1 MSDLSTQ
8 FWNDKSDVVSSTYK
22 LAVSLQQINIKIM
35 RFTYLPNLGIEILS
49 EKILWNESREN
60 IRLKLNQSHKDDDM
74 EIDNSDFFDGD
85 TSFNI
90 IQKRDIYQD
99 FENEGN
105 LFFFNYDDENKLSEI
120 ESHIG
125 IELTIGNTKI
135 EIGEDINRAIEKLEY
150 SYSKNDDGN
159 YFFTELKLN
168 IANDEYMGGDG
179 NSLSYIYLTRDELEN
194 E

>member
-1 MSDLSTQ
+1 
-8 FWNDKSDVVSSTYK
+8 
-22 LAVSLQQINIKIM
+22 M
-35 RFTYLPNLGIEILS
+35 RFTYLPNLGIEIHS

-60 IRLKLNQSHKDDDM
+60 IRLKLKQSHKDDDM

-105 LFFFNYDDENKLSEI
+105 LFFFNYDDENRLSEI
-120 ESHIG
+120 ELHIG

-135 EIGEDINRAIEKLEY
+135 EIGEDINRTIGKLDYPYTE
-150 SYSKNDDGN
+150 NDEGN
-159 YFFTELKLN
+159 YFFNELKLN

-179 NSLSYIYLTRDELEN
+179 NSLSYIYLTKDELES